1 MSERMQAPQG
11 CCCAVGCLPRPGR
24 GQGSAAIMHCQL
36 LSLIGNTYIKSSGMR
51 RDDRQHHPRS
61 WLGEI
66 AAGGGHL
73 VGVVQL
79 YPLDPVGGA
88 GGASAAGQPPLL
100 LATDWPVNTPSTSCT
115 TMRLELSGPLF

>member
-1 MSERMQAPQG
+1 MTDSTTL
-11 CCCAVGCLPRPGR
+11 V
-24 GQGSAAIMHCQL
+24 
-36 LSLIGNTYIKSSGMR
+36 R
-51 RDDRQHHPRS
+51 R
-61 WLGEI
+61 WLGET

-100 LATDWPVNTPSTSCT
+100 LATDWPVNTPPTSST
-115 TMRLELSGPLF
+115 TMRLELSGPLFRKRLAFSSQAL